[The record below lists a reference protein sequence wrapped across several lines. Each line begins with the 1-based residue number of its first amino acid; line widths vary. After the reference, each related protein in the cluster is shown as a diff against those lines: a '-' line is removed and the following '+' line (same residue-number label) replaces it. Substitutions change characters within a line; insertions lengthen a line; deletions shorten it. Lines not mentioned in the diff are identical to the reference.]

1 MDTTNYPLLT
11 ITSQSTSSQ
20 MITSDGIRSRVRRKR
35 KLSDPCDSD
44 SIEFTIAILSP
55 NFDSHKNGRFLAY
68 ALRFICFTT
77 RYKKEKKRLEK
88 YIYYRQSGE
97 EALGETI
104 MVMVMVMVFIY
115 RIFYMYIIKC
125 GLHLT
130 TQPLNHEIAQR
141 PDQHTGNSTPYS
153 LR

>member
-1 MDTTNYPLLT
+1 MGAKAIKLGALSIYVEKPVT
-11 ITSQSTSSQ
+11 IFPQ
-20 MITSDGIRSRVRRKR
+20 M
-35 KLSDPCDSD
+35 
-44 SIEFTIAILSP
+44 EQ
-55 NFDSHKNGRFLAY
+55 AY
-68 ALRFICFTT
+68 V
-77 RYKKEKKRLEK
+77 KKQLFRCVMV
-88 YIYYRQSGE
+88 
-97 EALGETI
+97 

-130 TQPLNHEIAQR
+130 TQPMNHEIAQR